1 MINWKIRLM
10 DKTFW
15 VLLIPA
21 VLTLVQAIAAAFGF
35 VLDLGDI
42 GNRLLAVVEALFMV
56 LGIVGIVRDPTTP
69 GIDDSQ
75 RAMAYVE
82 PGVLPEGA
90 KE

>member
-42 GNRLLAVVEALFMV
+42 GNRLLDVVEALFMV
-56 LGIVGIVRDPTTP
+56 LCIVGIVRDPTTP
-69 GIDDSQ
+69 GIDDSR